1 MKMKKVIASILVI
14 SLCISFFASC
24 KKDSGTTDPT
34 AEPSTTVEDAALA
47 ETFVGKI
54 GEEKLYTSEFNFF
67 LYSVLGQEI
76 STMTDYPTTGTEQE
90 VYDFYMSKLFD
101 TNGQAT
107 ELCNTVITETI
118 KQCQQYT
125 LLKIRAFA
133 AGFELTEEKKTEL
146 NEQLDSTVDSY
157 LSTYGASYG
166 VTTRD
171 DILKLAY
178 GYKVNDY
185 KRYAAV
191 QTAVSSYSEQVKSA
205 YQYAQEDVVAFYNKN
220 ISSYKKTKLRYIYIA
235 ADTSSLDSTSETYEA
250 DKAAL
255 VKASQDKRDSV
266 LSLIKQGTALDN
278 VAKGFSDSTSVTT
291 DLGVVNLSASETS
304 TLPTDV
310 VTWALAQTEATKIA
324 DTKVIE
330 VANDGYY
337 IVLCEGFATY
347 DNDSTIKDTVL
358 NDFLTEKFVAELE
371 VWVTLSEYTVTD
383 IDNATAIETIKTWA
397 AQILPKETATPTAT
411 PAA

>member
-1 MKMKKVIASILVI
+1 MNIKKVLASVLVI
-14 SLCISFFASC
+14 SLCITFFASC
-24 KKDSGTTDPT
+24 KKDSGKVEPT
-34 AEPSTTVEDAALA
+34 AEPATTAEDAALT

-67 LYSVLGQEI
+67 LYSVLGEKI
-76 STMTDYPTTGTEQE
+76 SPMADYPTSGTEQE
-90 VYDFYMSKLFD
+90 VYDYYMSKLFD
-101 TNGQAT
+101 TDGQAT

-125 LLKIRAFA
+125 LLKMRAYA

-157 LSTYGASYG
+157 LTSYGATYGA
-166 VTTRD
+166 TTRD
-171 DILKLAY
+171 EILTLGY

-185 KRYAAV
+185 KRYAAI
-191 QTAVSSYSEQVKSA
+191 QTAVSSYSEQVKSG
-205 YQYAQEDVVAFYNKN
+205 YQYAENDVVAYYTANVDT
-220 ISSYKKTKLRYIYIA
+220 YKQTKLRYIYIS
-235 ADTSSLDSTSETYEA
+235 ADTSSLSSTSETYES
-250 DKAAL
+250 DKVAL
-255 VKASQDKRDSV
+255 LKASQDKRDAV
-266 LSLIKQGTALDN
+266 LALIKQGTALDN

-291 DLGVVNLSASETS
+291 DLGVVNLRASETS
-304 TLPTDV
+304 TLPTEV

-337 IVLCEGFATY
+337 IVLCEGFTTY
-347 DNDSTIKDTVL
+347 DNDSTVKDTVL
-358 NDFLTEKFVAELE
+358 DDFLTDKFVKELE
-371 VWVTLSEYTVTD
+371 SWATLSEYTVTD
-383 IDNATAIETIKTWA
+383 IDNTVAIETIKTWA
-397 AQILPKETATPTAT
+397 LQILPKATAEPTAT